1 MTECRSAGGVVAL
14 EDGRLFA
21 IGGHSGLPIFASVE
35 CYHRRGHQMPQA
47 SAISAPATTPF
58 NPGSRRVWCQVAPM
72 LHRRC
77 RHGVAVLRGRIF
89 AAGGYNGCHFLRS
102 VEVYDPASITTTG
115 IGSGEPGL
123 GQWTEVASLATP
135 RSRVALA
142 ASGGRLYA
150 IGESSL
156 WRSTTSV
163 VQGDCKVKL
172 LIIWSCLN
180 IFQSCN
186 I

>member
-21 IGGHSGLPIFASVE
+21 IGGHNGLPIFASVE
-35 CYHRRGHQMPQA
+35 CYHRRGHHIPLTNP
-47 SAISAPATTPF
+47 SNTPF
-58 NPGSRRVWCQVAPM
+58 NPGSRRVWRQVAPM

-102 VEVYDPASITTTG
+102 VEVYEPSAVGAPAS
-115 IGSGEPGL
+115 GSGGDLGL
-123 GQWTEVASLATP
+123 GQWTEVPPLSTP

-142 ASGGRLYA
+142 SSCGRLYA
-150 IGESSL
+150 IGM
-156 WRSTTSV
+156 TTV
-163 VQGDCKVKL
+163 L
-172 LIIWSCLN
+172 LS
-180 IFQSCN
+180 
-186 I
+186 